1 MWTKSAYTGGMTVL
15 DDVIARVVRTAEP
28 DRIVLFGS
36 AAHGDLRPGS
46 DLDLLVIKRGVTHRR
61 HLAQAIY
68 RAMVGVGVPVDVVV
82 VTPEDVAAY
91 KDGVATIIG
100 PALRDGREVYAA

>member
-1 MWTKSAYTGGMTVL
+1 MTVL

-36 AAHGDLRPGS
+36 AARGDFRTGS
-46 DLDLLVIKRGVTHRR
+46 DLDLLVIKSGVVHRR

-68 RAMVGVGVPVDVVV
+68 KALAGIGASVDVVV
-82 VTPEDVAAY
+82 VTPEDIAAY
-91 KDGVATIIG
+91 KDGVATVIG
-100 PALRDGREVYAA
+100 PALREGREIYAA

>member
-1 MWTKSAYTGGMTVL
+1 MTVL
-15 DDVIARVVRTAEP
+15 DDVIARVVRAAEP

-36 AAHGDLRPGS
+36 AAHGDVKPGS
-46 DLDLLVIKRGVTHRR
+46 DLDLLVIKRGVVHRR
-61 HLAQAIY
+61 HLAQTIY
-68 RAMVGVGVPVDVVV
+68 RALVGVGIPVDVVV
-82 VTPEDVAAY
+82 VTPEDIGAY

>member
-1 MWTKSAYTGGMTVL
+1 
-15 DDVIARVVRTAEP
+15 
-28 DRIVLFGS
+28 
-36 AAHGDLRPGS
+36 
-46 DLDLLVIKRGVTHRR
+46 
-61 HLAQAIY
+61 
-68 RAMVGVGVPVDVVV
+68 MVGVGVPVDVVV